1 MEEGDVT
8 VATFDS
14 KTQALMTVDTL
25 KAEGAASAYVPDD
38 ALEGSTGSAMQQYPV
53 RVRSIH
59 AELAR
64 RILADFGIGQSAA

>member
-1 MEEGDVT
+1 MEAGDVT

-25 KAEGAASAYVPDD
+25 KAEGVPSAYVPDE
-38 ALEGSTGSAMQQYPV
+38 ALESGTATVLQYPV
-53 RVRSIH
+53 RVRQIH

-64 RILADFGIGQSAA
+64 QILADFGIGQTAA

>member
-1 MEEGDVT
+1 MEAGDVT

-25 KAEGAASAYVPDD
+25 KAEGVPSAYVPDD
-38 ALEGSTGSAMQQYPV
+38 ALEGSTDSALQQYPV
-53 RVRSIH
+53 RVRPIH
-59 AELAR
+59 ADLAK